1 LTLLPKRITDFIYN
15 NKTNVMTKISLDDL
29 NNKVCVITGGAGV
42 ICSAMAKGLGHAGV
56 KTAVLDINE
65 KMASEVASYVEK
77 ETGSLSRGVKAD
89 VLDRESLNKAKD
101 MVNKELGEIDFLIN
115 GAGGNSPKATTKI
128 ERMQKGDLKVLE
140 KTFFGLEMDG
150 FDWVFDLNLK
160 GTILPS
166 SIFTKDMIEKGEG
179 VILNISSMASINPL
193 TKVPAYSA
201 AKAGI
206 NNFTAWLSVHL
217 AKTGIR
223 VNAIAP
229 GFFLSSQ
236 NRFLLIDEKSGKPT
250 PRGEKILDNTP
261 MGRYGEVNELIG
273 TTLYLLSDMSKF
285 VTGII
290 IPVDGGYSAY
300 GGI

>member
-1 LTLLPKRITDFIYN
+1 
-15 NKTNVMTKISLDDL
+15 MTKISLDDL